1 MYNRLKAPIC
11 LAITGLLGFSCAD
24 TADLE
29 NRLNDLEGRLDDIE
43 TEISAAN
50 AEINAMSSLAKSG
63 IFIVGYTELE
73 HGYRL
78 DLSSTESSQSIEV
91 TYGEELGTD
100 SILLGIDEDGNW
112 TVSTDGGQTSTPVEG
127 ADNARNPESAVPE
140 VTVDSENY
148 WCIRYGADEEF
159 ERILDEDG
167 NPISAQLTGMT
178 GSFRNVEY
186 DESTGQMNFTLASG
200 TVISVPV
207 IETFYLNVKD
217 YVEGQ
222 PICLNETL
230 VYEVEMSD
238 VESAHIMDV
247 PGWEII
253 LEDTRLTVIGP
264 ASGTEGEVDVQIYLV
279 STDHLM
285 KTVSLTFTLK
295 PVELDA
301 NAVKEYN
308 DFLAGNADNVLLDFS
323 YAGYMHGETAP
334 PDVAIM
340 ESGGKYIASNGYT
353 VYNVMDYGAIPDD
366 GKSDR
371 EAFLAVLTE
380 IAGKEPTLNAAGDQL
395 TFDPVNSAKA
405 VIYFPE
411 GKFILH
417 TEDDDANGKSQSI
430 IIRCG
435 DLIMKGAGRDLTT
448 LEMADPNQPS
458 QGPSVMYSSPDMIQ
472 FKHNTGIRESN
483 PVVLA
488 NVTGNSAKGAY
499 SVTVDV
505 VGTGLTEGAWVCLY
519 LKNADADVVAE
530 ELSPYTASS
539 GWEIATSGVNV
550 IDLHQIKSISGN
562 TITFYEPLMH
572 AVDADWG
579 WQILRYQHYENVG
592 IEDLCFKGYAKEKFD
607 HHASWEDDGAFKPVS
622 MTRLTN
628 SWMRRVKFDS
638 VSEACSV
645 IESANVSVYDVEIGG
660 TRGHSAI
667 RSQGS
672 SRVFIGA
679 VKDLA
684 EGYRMDDLGHEVEGT
699 EIEWTGQYHAVGVSK
714 QSMGAVLWRNTWGY
728 DSCFES
734 HATQP
739 RATLIDCCTGGW
751 KRWRQG
757 GDDAQMPNH
766 LADLTVWNF
775 KNTTPYND
783 NGTWIWWDTASSWW
797 KVLPPIIVGFHGES
811 VTFDQTQVTVDSN
824 NGTAVQPE
832 SLYEAQLR
840 ARLGYVP
847 AWLNAL
853 K

>member
-366 GKSDR
+366 GLSDR

-380 IAGKEPTLNAAGDQL
+380 IAGEPTLNTAGDQL
-395 TFDPVNSAKA
+395 TFPSINSAKA

-411 GKFILH
+411 GNFILH
-417 TEDDDANGKSQSI
+417 TEEDDANGKSQSI

-448 LEMADPNQPS
+448 LEMAAPNQPS

-472 FKHNTGIRESN
+472 FKHNTGIRESA

-499 SVTVDV
+499 SVTVDA
-505 VGTGLTEGAWVCLY
+505 VGTGLTEDAWVCLY
-519 LKNADADVVAE
+519 LKNSDANVVAE

-592 IEDLCFKGYAKEKFD
+592 IEDLCFEGHAKDRFD
-607 HHASWEDDGAFKPVS
+607 HHYSWEDDGAYKPVS

-757 GDDAQMPNH
+757 GDAAQMPNH

-775 KNTTPYND
+775 ENTTPYS
-783 NGTWIWWDTASSWW
+783 GTWVWWDSGSSWW
-797 KVLPPIIVGFHGES
+797 KFLPPIIVGFHGES

-824 NGTAVQPE
+824 NETAVQPE

>member
-63 IFIVGYTELE
+63 IFIVGYTELG

-380 IAGKEPTLNAAGDQL
+380 IAGKEPTLNTAGDQL
-395 TFDPVNSAKA
+395 TFPSINSAKA

-411 GKFILH
+411 GNFILH
-417 TEDDDANGKSQSI
+417 TEEDDANGKSQSI

-448 LEMADPNQPS
+448 LEMAAPNQPS

-499 SVTVDV
+499 SVTVDA
-505 VGTGLTEGAWVCLY
+505 VGTGMTEDAWVCLY
-519 LKNADADVVAE
+519 LKNSDANVVAE

-592 IEDLCFKGYAKEKFD
+592 IEDLCFEGHAKDRFD
-607 HHASWEDDGAFKPVS
+607 HHYSWEDDGAYKPVS

-751 KRWRQG
+751 RRWRQG

-775 KNTTPYND
+775 ENTTPYS
-783 NGTWIWWDTASSWW
+783 GTWVWWDSGSSWW
-797 KVLPPIIVGFHGES
+797 KFLPPIIVGFHGEP
-811 VTFDQTQVTVDSN
+811 VKFDTDQTLRLNS

>member
-295 PVELDA
+295 QVELDA

-353 VYNVMDYGAIPDD
+353 LYNVMDYGAVPDD
-366 GKSDR
+366 GLSDR
-371 EAFLAVLTE
+371 EAFLALLTD
-380 IAGKEPTLNAAGDQL
+380 IAGSPTLNTAGDQL
-395 TFDPVNSAKA
+395 TFPSVNSAKA

-417 TEDDDANGKSQSI
+417 TSADDDADKQKSRSI

-448 LEMADPNQPS
+448 LEMLDPNWPS
-458 QGPSVMYSSPDMIQ
+458 QGPDVKYSSPDMIQ

-488 NVTGNSAKGAY
+488 NVTGNSVKGAY
-499 SVTVDV
+499 SVTVDA
-505 VGTGLTEGAWVCLY
+505 VGAGLTEGAWVCLY

-539 GWEIATSGVNV
+539 DWEITKSGVNV

-572 AVDADWG
+572 AVNADWE
-579 WQILRYQHYENVG
+579 WKILRYDHYENVG
-592 IEDLCFKGYAKEKFD
+592 IEDLCFEGHAKDRFD
-607 HHASWEDDGAFKPVS
+607 HHLSWKDDGAFKPVS

-628 SWMRRVKFDS
+628 SWMRRVKFES

-751 KRWRQG
+751 RRWRQG
-757 GDDAQMPNH
+757 GDAAQMPNH

-775 KNTTPYND
+775 ENTTPHS
-783 NGTWIWWDTASSWW
+783 GTWVWWDSGSSWW
-797 KVLPPIIVGFHGES
+797 KFLPPIIVGFHGES
-811 VTFDQTQVTVDSN
+811 VTFDPDQTLRISS

>member
-366 GKSDR
+366 GLSDR

-395 TFDPVNSAKA
+395 AFESINSAKA

-417 TEDDDANGKSQSI
+417 TSADDANGKSQSI

-472 FKHNTGIRESN
+472 FKHYTGIRESN

-488 NVTGNSAKGAY
+488 NVTGDSAKGTY
-499 SVTVDV
+499 SITVDA
-505 VGTGLTEGAWVCLY
+505 VGTGMTEDAWVCLY
-519 LKNADADVVAE
+519 LKNSDADVVAE

-539 GWEIATSGVNV
+539 GWEIASSGVNV

-592 IEDLCFKGYAKEKFD
+592 IEDLCFEGHAKDRFD
-607 HHASWEDDGAFKPVS
+607 HHYSWEDDGAFKPVS

-699 EIEWTGQYHAVGVSK
+699 GIEWTGQYHAVGVSK

-751 KRWRQG
+751 RRWRQG

-775 KNTTPYND
+775 KNTTPYN
-783 NGTWIWWDTASSWW
+783 GTWIWWDTASSWW
-797 KVLPPIIVGFHGES
+797 KFLPPIIVGFHGEP
-811 VTFDQTQVTVDSN
+811 VKFDTDQTLRLNS

>member
-1 MYNRLKAPIC
+1 MTLSAGITATSC
-11 LAITGLLGFSCAD
+11 MDTSQLESDLAALEDRVA
-24 TADLE
+24 ALE
-29 NRLNDLEGRLDDIE
+29 NTVAQVN
-43 TEISAAN
+43 SN
-50 AEINAMSSLAKSG
+50 AIAAKSLFDESTLILG
-63 IFIVGYTELE
+63 CTAREDGTGYD
-73 HGYRL
+73 L
-78 DLSSTESSQSIEV
+78 DLSDGTTVSIYV
-91 TYGEELGTD
+91 GADGGGITPV
-100 SILLGIDEDGNW
+100 IGIDSDGNW
-112 TVSTDGGQTSTPVEG
+112 TLQVGNGEPEIIEGSSNAFGEDATVPQVRVNDEGYWEISTDGGTSWKTI
-127 ADNARNPESAVPE
+127 
-140 VTVDSENY
+140 TDS
-148 WCIRYGADEEF
+148 
-159 ERILDEDG
+159 DG
-167 NPISAQLTGMT
+167 NPVYAGSYTLTN
-178 GSFRNVEY
+178 SFFSEVSYN
-186 DESTGQMNFTLASG
+186 ESTGELDITLSTG
-200 TVISVPV
+200 ETLHLSVSDMLSME
-207 IETFYLNVKD
+207 IGD
-217 YVEGQ
+217 YEDGQ
-222 PICLNETL
+222 PILLGQTLTFNVTFSDDVVNAAFSTCPDGWRAQVLET
-230 VYEVEMSD
+230 
-238 VESAHIMDV
+238 
-247 PGWEII
+247 
-253 LEDTRLTVIGP
+253 EDGHSLSVTSP
-264 ASGTEGEVDVQIYLV
+264 ASGSDGEYEIQLRLESAEHYIRSY
-279 STDHLM
+279 T
-285 KTVSLTFTLK
+285 LTFQLVGK
-295 PVELDA
+295 QYDA
-301 NAVKEYN
+301 NAVQEWN
-308 DFLAGNADNVLLDFS
+308 DFLANNEDNVLLDFS

-340 ESGGKYIASNGYT
+340 ESGGEYIANNGYT
-353 VYNVMDYGAIPDD
+353 VYNVTDYGAIPDD

-380 IAGKEPTLNAAGDQL
+380 IAGEPTLNTAGDQL
-395 TFDPVNSAKA
+395 TFPSKNSAKA

-411 GKFILH
+411 GNFILH
-417 TEDDDANGKSQSI
+417 TEEDDANGKSQSI

-488 NVTGNSAKGAY
+488 NVTGDSAKGTY
-499 SVTVDV
+499 SITVDA
-505 VGTGLTEGAWVCLY
+505 VGTDMTEDAWVCLY
-519 LKNADADVVAE
+519 LKNSDAGVVAE

-592 IEDLCFKGYAKEKFD
+592 IEDLCFAGHAKDRFD
-607 HHASWEDDGAFKPVS
+607 HHYSWEDDGAYKPVS

-699 EIEWTGQYHAVGVSK
+699 GIEWTGQYHAVGVSK

-757 GDDAQMPNH
+757 GDAAQMPNH

-775 KNTTPYND
+775 ENTTPYN
-783 NGTWIWWDTASSWW
+783 GTWVWWDSGSSWW
-797 KVLPPIIVGFHGES
+797 KFLPPIVVGFHGEP
-811 VTFDQTQVTVDSN
+811 VTFDTEQTLRLSS
-824 NGTAVQPE
+824 NGTAVTPE

-840 ARLGYVP
+840 NRLGYVP